1 MKAKRRV
8 DTRHVRASASTIL
21 QPLAAGDESIRI
33 QSPLSLH
40 PLLPLSLR
48 RGDAVLPMAS
58 ASASAGGETPL
69 VDRCI
74 DAAAGG
80 AATVEAWRR
89 QRRSLERLP
98 AQLAD
103 ALLRRLAARR
113 LLFPSLLEVFQ
124 HSVEE
129 IDLSGHIAVD
139 AEWLAYLG
147 AFRYLRVLKLADC
160 KNVNSSAVWALSGM
174 STLKEL
180 DLSRCSKISDAGIK
194 HIASIESLEKLH
206 VSQTGLTDNG
216 VMAISSLINLRLLDL
231 GGVRF
236 TDKALR
242 SLQAVSMLVMVLTQL
257 EHLDIWGS
265 EITNEG
271 ASVLIAFTSLSFLN
285 ISWTPSFGNIDEVFS
300 SILPSS
306 LTYLDM
312 SSCSSSNLYFLGNM
326 RNLEHLD
333 LSYSRIISDAIEYI
347 ANIGMNLMF
356 LSLSNSEVTSQ
367 ALCVLAGTVPSL
379 TTLSL
384 AHTKIDDSALLYI
397 SMMPSLRTLNLSR
410 TCIKGFMMENSVK
423 VLSLSALEELKYLE
437 SLNLNNTQLMDDV
450 IPPLA
455 SFRALK
461 YLFLKSDFLSDPA
474 LHALSSASNLIH
486 LGFCGNILSTTGLR
500 KFVPPA
506 TLRMLDLSGCWILT
520 GDAISAFCTCHPV
533 IEVRHELIQELQ
545 ANYGGTSHL
554 HKSSRQPQQVK
565 AKVAKSLAGPSRLAD
580 ICFVDEKIKYS
591 KEEMM
596 ELQHQAKSNSSM
608 NVAQLPPELRRSV

>member
-1 MKAKRRV
+1 
-8 DTRHVRASASTIL
+8 
-21 QPLAAGDESIRI
+21 
-33 QSPLSLH
+33 
-40 PLLPLSLR
+40 
-48 RGDAVLPMAS
+48 MAS
-58 ASASAGGETPL
+58 ASASTDSGGGRSEMRL

-74 DAAAGG
+74 DAAARG

-129 IDLSGHIAVD
+129 IDLSGHIAIN

-147 AFRYLRVLKLADC
+147 SFRYLRVLKLADC

-216 VMAISSLINLRLLDL
+216 VMAISSLKNLHLLDL
-231 GGVRF
+231 GGIRI
-236 TDKALR
+236 TDKAIR
-242 SLQAVSMLVMVLTQL
+242 SLQVLTQL

-271 ASVLIAFTSLSFLN
+271 ASVLNAFTSLSFLN
-285 ISWTPSFGNIDEVFS
+285 LSWTHVTCLPILPTMRCLNMSNCTIHSICSGDSKVFIHLEKFIISAASFGNINEVFS

-312 SSCSSSNLYFLGNM
+312 SSCSLSNLYCLENM
-326 RNLEHLD
+326 KNIEHLD
-333 LSYSRIISDAIEYI
+333 LSYNRIINDAVEYV
-347 ANIGMNLMF
+347 ANIGMNLKF
-356 LSLSNSEVTSQ
+356 LSLSNSQVTSQ

-384 AHTKIDDSALLYI
+384 AHTKVDDSALLYI
-397 SMMPSLRTLNLSR
+397 SMMPSLRTLNLSH
-410 TCIKGFMMENSVK
+410 TCIKG
-423 VLSLSALEELKYLE
+423 Y
-437 SLNLNNTQLMDDV
+437 D
-450 IPPLA
+450 
-455 SFRALK
+455 
-461 YLFLKSDFLSDPA
+461 
-474 LHALSSASNLIH
+474 
-486 LGFCGNILSTTGLR
+486 
-500 KFVPPA
+500 
-506 TLRMLDLSGCWILT
+506 
-520 GDAISAFCTCHPV
+520 
-533 IEVRHELIQELQ
+533 
-545 ANYGGTSHL
+545 
-554 HKSSRQPQQVK
+554 
-565 AKVAKSLAGPSRLAD
+565 SLA
-580 ICFVDEKIKYS
+580 
-591 KEEMM
+591 
-596 ELQHQAKSNSSM
+596 QHFITF
-608 NVAQLPPELRRSV
+608 LIISVYLIFQ

>member
-1 MKAKRRV
+1 MKAN
-8 DTRHVRASASTIL
+8 
-21 QPLAAGDESIRI
+21 AAGYTPR
-33 QSPLSLH
+33 H
-40 PLLPLSLR
+40 F
-48 RGDAVLPMAS
+48 AVLPMAS
-58 ASASAGGETPL
+58 ASAGGGGGETPL

-242 SLQAVSMLVMVLTQL
+242 SLQVLTQL

-285 ISWTPSFGNIDEVFS
+285 ISWT
-300 SILPSS
+300 
-306 LTYLDM
+306 
-312 SSCSSSNLYFLGNM
+312 
-326 RNLEHLD
+326 R
-333 LSYSRIISDAIEYI
+333 
-347 ANIGMNLMF
+347 
-356 LSLSNSEVTSQ
+356 
-367 ALCVLAGTVPSL
+367 
-379 TTLSL
+379 
-384 AHTKIDDSALLYI
+384 
-397 SMMPSLRTLNLSR
+397 
-410 TCIKGFMMENSVK
+410 FMMENSVK

-545 ANYGGTSHL
+545 ANYG
-554 HKSSRQPQQVK
+554 
-565 AKVAKSLAGPSRLAD
+565 
-580 ICFVDEKIKYS
+580 DERIKYS

-608 NVAQLPPELRRSV
+608 HVAQLPPELRRSV